1 MSINDNR
8 SRIKAT
14 AKRKQPKNAV
24 IHLLQLGDD
33 ERDMLRLI
41 YITQAAAAT
50 TAAAKIRA

>member
-41 YITQAAAAT
+41 YITQAAAASA
-50 TAAAKIRA
+50 AAAKARA